1 MKVLVLSTSSNNT
14 DTVIGSL
21 DYLGTHEIEVFRY
34 DAKYLM
40 QVGMA
45 LAGDPSIRDQL
56 QAGQFHL
63 SPERVG
69 RDAEMLDVA
78 RRFKPD
84 AIVYISAWEGD
95 FVPKIETLG
104 ELNTIAPLI
113 HMCFDGA
120 DPPWWPQMEFFEE
133 KGLFS
138 LTVTID
144 GAQDWPGGGYWPVV
158 TFRVENGGVSK
169 TPARQPHIK
178 NALTLLTPLDP
189 RYFQGVQMDFMERP
203 YPFVYAGNAGGWTRS
218 HLVHRMQQEV
228 KGFVYRQRDDHPQS
242 YRNFCDFLRH
252 SKAVIS
258 VPFTGSSAAKH
269 VKGRVLEA
277 GMAGAALLEWKN
289 EATAAWFTPREMYL
303 EYESVEEGIDMAG
316 FMIGHPKLCRDM
328 AAALHHRVVTE
339 HSPEVFWKKVFAG
352 VGK

>member
-1 MKVLVLSTSSNNT
+1 MRVLILSTSSNNT

-21 DYLGTHEIEVFRY
+21 DYLGKHEIEVFRY
-34 DAKYLM
+34 DAKYLAAV
-40 QVGMA
+40 QQA
-45 LAGDPSIRDQL
+45 LQQDPSTQSRL

-63 SPERVG
+63 PPERVG

-78 RRFKPD
+78 KRFKPD

-95 FVPKIETLG
+95 FVPAIETLG

-120 DPPWWPQMEFFEE
+120 DPPWWPQLEDFE
-133 KGLFS
+133 KRGVFS

-144 GAQDWPGGGYWPVV
+144 GAAFWPGSKIWPVS
-158 TFRVENGGVSK
+158 TWPG
-169 TPARQPHIK
+169 IK

-203 YPFVYAGNAGGWTRS
+203 YAFAYAGNAGGWTRS
-218 HLVHRMQQEV
+218 HLVQRLQQEI
-228 KGFVYRQRDDHPQS
+228 KGFAYRQRDDHPQS
-242 YRNFCDFLRH
+242 YRNFCEFLRH
-252 SKAVIS
+252 AKAVIS
-258 VPFTGSSAAKH
+258 VPFTGSGAAKH
-269 VKGRVLEA
+269 VKGRVVEA

-289 EATAAWFTPREMYL
+289 AATAAFFTPRYEYL
-303 EYESVEEGIDMAG
+303 EYESIEEGIEMAK
-316 FMIGHPKLCRDM
+316 FMIANPKFCRGM

-339 HSPEVFWKKVFAG
+339 HSPEVFWEKVFAG